1 MDNQEKPFPQLAQE
15 ANEALPILD
24 DEQLEAVT
32 GAGIKYQIGNFIKK
46 CIACGKPPSIEPDE
60 EYMTSESGRHNLSIA
75 EGKDAWKQAH
85 PSPEQ
90 KASPAWEV
98 RGQDLYG
105 KTVAVKY
112 PWSPR
117 PTGQQQ

>member
-1 MDNQEKPFPQLAQE
+1 MDKQEKTFPQLAQE
-15 ANEALPILD
+15 ANVDFPTLD
-24 DEQLEAVT
+24 EKQLEAIT
-32 GAGIKYQIGNFIKK
+32 GAGMTDKIGNFIKK

-60 EYMTSESGRHNLSIA
+60 EYMRTESGRHNLTVS

-90 KASPAWEV
+90 QASPAWHV
-98 RGQDLYG
+98 RGQGVYG

-117 PTGQQQ
+117 PTTEQ